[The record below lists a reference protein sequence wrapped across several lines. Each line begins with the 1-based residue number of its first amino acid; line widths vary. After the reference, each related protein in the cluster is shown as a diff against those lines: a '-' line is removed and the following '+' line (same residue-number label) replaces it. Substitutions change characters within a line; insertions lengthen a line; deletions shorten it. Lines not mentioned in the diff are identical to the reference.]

1 MEDPSE
7 ELTIAKMVKL
17 PRLKV
22 FDTELTAYEEQTPFE
37 NQYQI
42 VDKNTYLGI
51 EVEIENVLKY
61 NQVSPYW
68 TMIEDGSLRNQGREF
83 ITPPIRAWRIEQAL
97 STLFNQEIN
106 KDIDFS
112 ERTSIHIHMNIR
124 TLTVKQLEA
133 LVVTYLVF
141 EKVLFNY
148 VGNDRYNNIFCVPI
162 VETDIGE
169 NLFDLIT
176 NQKLNIDWQK
186 YTALN
191 LLPILQKGTIEFRH
205 MNGTEDIK
213 RIITWINLILSL
225 KKFALQKSPEYIWE
239 RVSTLNT
246 TSEYRLFGEEVFGE
260 YIQLLWNQ
268 DYNEAVSDCITY
280 VKQFCITNPFAD
292 ELLNLDNNKPK
303 DLSFTTNAEEI
314 AARPL
319 NAAIWDEVSS
329 IPPDPRMEVLDE
341 ALPRRL
347 AEIRPE
353 MSNQLSG
360 DWGNSLA
367 EALRT
372 RPMQI
377 TNGRL

>member
-1 MEDPSE
+1 MEDTSNDV
-7 ELTIAKMVKL
+7 TISKIVSL

-22 FDTELTAYEEQTPFE
+22 FDAELTAYEEQNPFE
-37 NQYQI
+37 SQYPV

-51 EVEIENVLKY
+51 EVEVENVLRY
-61 NQVSPYW
+61 NHTSPYW
-68 TMIEDGSLRNQGREF
+68 RMIEDGSLRNQGREF
-83 ITPPIRAWRIEQAL
+83 LTPPIRAWRVERAL

-106 KDIDFS
+106 KDVDFS

-148 VGNDRYNNIFCVPI
+148 VGNGRYNNIFCVPI
-162 VETDIGE
+162 VETEIGA
-169 NLFDLIT
+169 NLLGLIK
-176 NQKLNIDWQK
+176 NKNPSVDWQK

-191 LLPILQKGTIEFRH
+191 LLPIMEKGTIEFRH
-205 MNGTEDIK
+205 LNGTGNIK
-213 RIITWINLILSL
+213 HIITWINLILSL
-225 KKFALQKSPEYIWE
+225 KKFALQKTPDYIWS
-239 RVSTLNT
+239 RIATLNT

-292 ELLNLDNNKPK
+292 ELLNLDNNKPR
-303 DLSFTTNAEEI
+303 DLSFAAYAEEV

-319 NAAIWDEVSS
+319 EAVIWSDDGTA
-329 IPPDPRMEVLDE
+329 PPDPRLEALDE
-341 ALPRRL
+341 AFSLRL
-347 AEIRPE
+347 AEMGLSIPE
-353 MSNQLSG
+353 PFGL
-360 DWGNSLA
+360 
-367 EALRT
+367 
-372 RPMQI
+372 RPMPI
-377 TNGRL
+377 NRNVRL